1 MTHKSTQPWSLHSCH
16 GDHSLW
22 SCVAQVTIFT
32 MWTLPHISYL
42 SVCLSLLIF
51 STPAMRTS
59 SPLPWSSSTMRLLVL
74 QGHPTAYTNYL
85 LLTAAVTR
93 TNILLEQLIFYTTIS
108 KDCYFLFW
116 PTRWRQTT
124 LHCFWLIDLCI
135 RILLVLILLQLP
147 CPPAPVVLLLT
158 PAPSLVVPWCN
169 IGAGTNYR
177 NHDPHNL
184 GNNSLFNTLL
194 VSCYFTYAITNN

>member
-16 GDHSLW
+16 GDHSSW
-22 SCVAQVTIFT
+22 SFVAQVTIFT

-59 SPLPWSSSTMRLLVL
+59 SHFPGPAPQWDCWCCKVTPLPTPTTYCLL
-74 QGHPTAYTNYL
+74 QQWPEQTFYCNSL
-85 LLTAAVTR
+85 LLYV
-93 TNILLEQLIFYTTIS
+93 TIS

-124 LHCFWLIDLCI
+124 NIVSGWLICASVFFWFWSFSNF
-135 RILLVLILLQLP
+135 LVR
-147 CPPAPVVLLLT
+147 PPRWYC
-158 PAPSLVVPWCN
+158 S
-169 IGAGTNYR
+169 
-177 NHDPHNL
+177 
-184 GNNSLFNTLL
+184 NS
-194 VSCYFTYAITNN
+194 SS

>member
-22 SCVAQVTIFT
+22 SFVAQVTIFT

-93 TNILLEQLIFYTTIS
+93 TNILLEQFTFICNTQSERIVTF
-108 KDCYFLFW
+108 
-116 PTRWRQTT
+116 
-124 LHCFWLIDLCI
+124 CFGQQDEDKQHYIVSGWLICASVFFWFWSFSNF
-135 RILLVLILLQLP
+135 LVRRPGGI
-147 CPPAPVVLLLT
+147 APTL
-158 PAPSLVVPWCN
+158 APSLVV
-169 IGAGTNYR
+169 
-177 NHDPHNL
+177 
-184 GNNSLFNTLL
+184 
-194 VSCYFTYAITNN
+194 V

>member
-1 MTHKSTQPWSLHSCH
+1 MEFCGTSNNLYNVDTP
-16 GDHSLW
+16 
-22 SCVAQVTIFT
+22 T
-32 MWTLPHISYL
+32 YL

-59 SPLPWSSSTMRLLVL
+59 SHFPGPAPQWDCWCCKVTPLPTPTTYCSL
-74 QGHPTAYTNYL
+74 QQWP
-85 LLTAAVTR
+85 
-93 TNILLEQLIFYTTIS
+93 EQTFYWNSFLFYATIS

-124 LHCFWLIDLCI
+124 LHCSGWLICASVFFWFWSFSNF
-135 RILLVLILLQLP
+135 LVRPGGI
-147 CPPAPVVLLLT
+147 ALT
-158 PAPSLVVPWCN
+158 QAPSLVVPWCN

-194 VSCYFTYAITNN
+194 VTLLMQ